1 MKYIDGTQHCIIAK
15 CDIAHWGWSKAIK
28 YNCFSFYF
36 YTKDAGRILNI
47 DALRNLQIETKIL
60 FSYYAVGTSHYNSQ
74 TT

>member
-1 MKYIDGTQHCIIAK
+1 MALNIVSLQNVTLRIGDGQRQLSIIVFHSTFTQ
-15 CDIAHWGWSKAIK
+15 
-28 YNCFSFYF
+28 
-36 YTKDAGRILNI
+36 ILNI